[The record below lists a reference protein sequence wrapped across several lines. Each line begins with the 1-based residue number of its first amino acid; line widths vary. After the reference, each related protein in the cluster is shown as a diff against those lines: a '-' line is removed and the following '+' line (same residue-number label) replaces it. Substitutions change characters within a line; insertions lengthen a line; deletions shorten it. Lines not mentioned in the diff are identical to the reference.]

1 MIVTKGISN
10 SITIVALSATMIY
23 CASVGDIKL
32 SSIIATGLLGY
43 IGGIENK
50 SSKRVEEIEPIHSGP
65 ISLERKSTFHSVNPE
80 PITTTIG
87 VKQMLPTSKE
97 SINNTLAVIALS
109 VTMIYCAVCGDTNL
123 ASIISSG
130 LLGYIGGK
138 TRSEM
143 SSTTTPR
150 SPMPKSTYSS
160 EKEGHTNAKD
170 CD

>member
-10 SITIVALSATMIY
+10 TITIVALSATMLY

-50 SSKRVEEIEPIHSGP
+50 SSKRVEEREPIHSEP

-97 SINNTLAVIALS
+97 SINNTLAVIVRDDDLLCSLRRYESCVDYFQRSAW
-109 VTMIYCAVCGDTNL
+109 IY
-123 ASIISSG
+123 
-130 LLGYIGGK
+130 
-138 TRSEM
+138 RW
-143 SSTTTPR
+143 
-150 SPMPKSTYSS
+150 
-160 EKEGHTNAKD
+160 
-170 CD
+170 